1 MVHLAT
7 TLITAVVGVAS
18 LVSAHP
24 GHNVKAEAAER
35 AAALKSIHARGVS
48 QCSSA
53 LQARGLEKSN
63 IARRERTLQQL
74 RQKRGLDAR
83 APLTARDTSPL
94 NETHHSSMDVNLS
107 TDPSV
112 LFASE
117 GSCVLAADV
126 TQGPYYV
133 TGELIRS
140 AIAESQE
147 GVPLYLDVQLID
159 STTCK
164 PVPEV
169 YLDFWHC
176 NATGV
181 YSGIIA
187 SGNGNSDDASNID
200 TTFLRGLQKTDSE
213 GVAFFESIFP
223 GHYTSRATHI
233 HVLTHPIN
241 ETTVNQNNNTISGLY
256 TSHTSHVGQIFFD
269 QDLISAVE
277 ATEPYASNTQDLT
290 VNADDSIL
298 SQELESDID
307 PFVEYV
313 YLGKDVSDGILAW
326 VSVVMDA
333 SEDSDVTPAAY
344 YTEEGGFE
352 NESSSGGG
360 SMGGGSA
367 PSGAMP
373 TPINTKPSSLEAE
386 DPEIQAISASLKKAT
401 IQENP
406 NPSYNLVSTNA
417 DVAELVELLKKVPA
431 DPPSLF
437 IDLEGV
443 DLSRHGTISLLQIFA
458 LPQKQTHLV
467 DIHKLKES
475 AFTQASVSGATLKD
489 IPRVPFHQKKSSL
502 MCAMTRTPFI
512 ATFGINLAGIQDLQ
526 LMELA
531 TRRYSKKRIHGL
543 AKCIENDAPMSTE
556 EMQSW
561 KAAKQQGLDIFAPER
576 GGSYEVFNARPLAG
590 EIIQYCIE
598 DVRLLP
604 RLWEKYNQK
613 LTSHW
618 RRKIDVEGQNRVR
631 ESQSSTF
638 NGKGRHMTFAPK
650 GWY

>member
-352 NESSSGGG
+352 NESSGG

-373 TPINTKPSSLEAE
+373 SGIAPSGFPSS
-386 DPEIQAISASLKKAT
+386 
-401 IQENP
+401 
-406 NPSYNLVSTNA
+406 
-417 DVAELVELLKKVPA
+417 
-431 DPPSLF
+431 
-437 IDLEGV
+437 
-443 DLSRHGTISLLQIFA
+443 
-458 LPQKQTHLV
+458 
-467 DIHKLKES
+467 
-475 AFTQASVSGATLKD
+475 
-489 IPRVPFHQKKSSL
+489 
-502 MCAMTRTPFI
+502 
-512 ATFGINLAGIQDLQ
+512 
-526 LMELA
+526 
-531 TRRYSKKRIHGL
+531 
-543 AKCIENDAPMSTE
+543 
-556 EMQSW
+556 
-561 KAAKQQGLDIFAPER
+561 
-576 GGSYEVFNARPLAG
+576 
-590 EIIQYCIE
+590 
-598 DVRLLP
+598 
-604 RLWEKYNQK
+604 
-613 LTSHW
+613 
-618 RRKIDVEGQNRVR
+618 
-631 ESQSSTF
+631 
-638 NGKGRHMTFAPK
+638 
-650 GWY
+650 